1 MILITIINRES
12 HELTP
17 IIYEYRDRVSKHI
30 LIYDDRDVESAKEM
44 ERWIEGFC
52 GDIESIEL
60 DEDSKSDM
68 VSIQKYILALDSS
81 DIYLNATNS
90 DTALLVIL
98 SGAVLGSGGKIVAYD
113 KFENSYNIID
123 SGGFSNHHISD
134 SMGVGDF
141 VSSLGYEILSEVDID
156 EVVDRGGEILNLF
169 SDFNIFFK
177 VRRYLYQQRVSALA
191 SIYPDIISTLI
202 ELQMI
207 DKNYRVLKNISYFGT
222 LFEEFIYL
230 KLREYNFDDIKV
242 GVVVIFDTIEDEP
255 KSLNVNN
262 EFDILAIKDNHIYT
276 IECKLGDNI
285 SPQDIIYKSDS
296 LLGYF
301 GDDSKNMIINIHPD
315 NSHKVRKPIK
325 PFGKQIKLRAITN
338 SIEVYN
344 AIAFGSRKFHKKLSS
359 FFGVKKRLFLLG
371 GYDLEMRA
379 IREILDREGER
390 YIDKNLS
397 WGAKLSDYRDEL
409 KDDYLFIGIELIEDI
424 TPPQNYISIDHHNN
438 LQSNPSSLEQIGN
451 ILGVELS
458 RKERLIAL
466 NDSGYIPAMVEY
478 GATQREIDEIRK
490 KDRKAQ
496 GVTRD
501 DELLAIESIK
511 NRKKVK
517 DIVVVKSLTDKFSPI
532 VDRLYG
538 ESILIY
544 NRTKLN
550 YYGRDVESIVA
561 NFSKEIDEK
570 RAYYGGGFGFFGLSE
585 GSFGTNKIEEYRDEI
600 LDILKRKKK

>member
-1 MILITIINRES
+1 
-12 HELTP
+12 
-17 IIYEYRDRVSKHI
+17 
-30 LIYDDRDVESAKEM
+30 
-44 ERWIEGFC
+44 
-52 GDIESIEL
+52 
-60 DEDSKSDM
+60 
-68 VSIQKYILALDSS
+68 LALDSS

-98 SGAVLGSGGKIVAYD
+98 SGAVLECGGKIVAYD

-123 SGGFSNHHISD
+123 SGGFTNHTIKENMNID
-134 SMGVGDF
+134 SF
-141 VSSLGYEILSEVDID
+141 ISSLGYTIASQIDRD
-156 EVVDRGGEILNLF
+156 EVIRRRSYIVELF
-169 SDFNIFFK
+169 SDFNILFK
-177 VRRYLYQQRVSALA
+177 IRRYIHQNRVSTIASSYPNIIEILIAL
-191 SIYPDIISTLI
+191 
-202 ELQMI
+202 EVI
-207 DKNYRVLKNISYFGT
+207 DKEYKSLKNISYFGT

-230 KLREYNFDDIKV
+230 KLLEYDFDDIRL
-242 GVVVIFDTIEDEP
+242 GVVLIFDSLDGEP
-255 KSLNVNN
+255 KSIEVNN

-276 IECKLGDNI
+276 VECKLGDNI

-371 GYDLEMRA
+371 GYDLEMKSIKR
-379 IREILDREGER
+379 ILQKKSQL
-390 YIDKNLS
+390 YIDNHLS

-409 KDDYLFIGIELIEDI
+409 KGDYLFVGIELIEDI
-424 TPPQNYISIDHHNN
+424 TPPPNYISIDHHNN
-438 LQSNPSSLEQIGN
+438 LQSNPSSLEQIAN
-451 ILGVELS
+451 LLGVELS

-478 GATQREIDEIRK
+478 GATQKEIDEIRK

-538 ESILIY
+538 ENILIY

-550 YYGRDVESIVA
+550 YYGRDVESIVD
-561 NFSKEIDEK
+561 NFSKELDEK

-585 GSFGTNKIEEYRDEI
+585 GSFGGDEIERYRDEI
-600 LDILKRKKK
+600 LDLLN